1 MSINSHSPLSRS
13 FPAKKCQERRKL
25 DSQSGLTLIEL
36 LIFIVVV
43 SVGVVGILSVMN
55 QTTRYSSDPMVRKQ
69 AIAVAESLLEEI
81 LVKDFSDPDG
91 VAATEASRDLYDDVD
106 DYSGFSASPV
116 KDINGSVLL
125 DGAGNP
131 LNFTASVSVTAQ
143 AFDVVPGA
151 DAKLITVSVS
161 GRGETITLSA
171 YKVNY

>member
-1 MSINSHSPLSRS
+1 MFIKGRIPLPRL
-13 FPAKKCQERRKL
+13 FLARKCQGCRKT
-25 DSQSGLTLIEL
+25 DSQAGLTLIEL
-36 LIFIVVV
+36 VIFIVVV

-55 QTTRYSSDPMVRKQ
+55 QTTRYSADPMVRKQ

-91 VAATEASRDLYDDVD
+91 VTATEASRDLYDDVD
-106 DYSGFSASPV
+106 DYSGFSVSPV
-116 KDINGSVLL
+116 KDINGNVLQ

-131 LNFTASVSVTAQ
+131 LNFTASASVTAQ
-143 AFDVVPGA
+143 AFDAVPGA